1 MICACVNSNSSEN
14 VLRCVDSVILNR
26 LDISFLL
33 DLLVSPQTT
42 QRKRKSKRKRK
53 GTKIQVVEVQKGTMD
68 ATTTIKKLKKIL
80 QDPRGSGRVQGRVA

>member
-42 QRKRKSKRKRK
+42 QRKRKRKRK